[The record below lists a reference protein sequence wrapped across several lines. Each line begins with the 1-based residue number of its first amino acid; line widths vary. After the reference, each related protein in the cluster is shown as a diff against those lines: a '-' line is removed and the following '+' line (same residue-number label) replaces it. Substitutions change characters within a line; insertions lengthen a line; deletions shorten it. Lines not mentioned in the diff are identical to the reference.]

1 MKTYSVTFSAI
12 FLALLIFLTSCSSTT
27 LITSNPSGARVNING
42 ENVGTTPYSNTDT
55 KIVGSCNQLRLEK
68 DGFKP
73 FMTTFCRNEQVSVG
87 AIIGGLFIWPIFL
100 WVMEYKPGRNYELE
114 PLDGAPSNNTLDDKK
129 DKLLKLKELYDQD
142 LINKEEYEKERKKIL
157 EGA

>member
-1 MKTYSVTFSAI
+1 M
-12 FLALLIFLTSCSSTT
+12 
-27 LITSNPSGARVNING
+27 ING
-42 ENVGTTPYSNTDT
+42 ENVGTTPYSHTDT

-68 DGFKP
+68 EGYEP
-73 FMTTFCRNEQVSVG
+73 FTTTFCRNEQVSVG

-100 WVMEYKPGRNYELE
+100 WIMEYKPGRTFDLE
-114 PLDGAPSNNTLDDKK
+114 PINGTPSDNDNSIEHKK
-129 DKLLKLKELYDQD
+129 EELQKLKDLYDQD